1 MNELRRFCSG
11 RAALAETEV
20 VVVAPMVSRPEPL
33 RRKEPD
39 ERTLPAFVDVVVVVV
54 VGGATTVAVF
64 AALIGR
70 KGFSSSVSGRSEEP
84 ITSPLLR
91 RGALLIVVL

>member
-39 ERTLPAFVDVVVVVV
+39 ERTLPALVDVVV

-64 AALIGR
+64 AVLIGR

-84 ITSPLLR
+84 ITSALLR